1 MAKNISEILKAAMR
15 IDSLQTELMLDPD
28 NEGRNEDVTVE
39 NTTIEDVRDA
49 VEYLFTEAFP
59 RWIWT
64 ARDDGDMD
72 DLRYNQEELRKV
84 KNFKRDYLK

>member
-84 KNFKRDYLK
+84 KNFKREYLK

>member
-1 MAKNISEILKAAMR
+1 MKRIEEILKAAMK

-28 NEGRNEDVTVE
+28 EGIDNKDVTVE
-39 NTTIEDVRDA
+39 NTTIEDIRDA
-49 VEYLFTEAFP
+49 VKYLFDEAFP

-64 ARDDGDMD
+64 ARDDGDID

-84 KNFKRDYLK
+84 KNFYLHYLK